1 VNGERKN
8 SGALSKSN
16 SSSKLAVKADGEKSV
31 RAGSVKASSPPV
43 VILEKPTEQQQ
54 EQGFSFG
61 FDLNPD
67 LLAMSD
73 PPSAGPTQSQS
84 TNQELETKS
93 TNHKCVQVE
102 LANHEPSVANGPT
115 NEEATVS
122 VSTNEK
128 ARFSE
133 STPEEEDEDVYEDYD
148 EDEEEEEEGWNHT
161 PEINCTKRNFNY
173 DVIVDFVN
181 QAWDSVS
188 TELVSGTKVMYFNLN

>member
-1 VNGERKN
+1 MQSLIKP
-8 SGALSKSN
+8 
-16 SSSKLAVKADGEKSV
+16 SV
-31 RAGSVKASSPPV
+31 S
-43 VILEKPTEQQQ
+43 
-54 EQGFSFG
+54 GFSFG

-73 PPSAGPTQSQS
+73 PPSAEPIQSQS

-102 LANHEPSVANGPT
+102 LANHEPLLANGPT
-115 NEEATVS
+115 NEEAAVS

-128 ARFSE
+128 PRYSE
-133 STPEEEDEDVYEDYD
+133 STPDDEEEDVYDDYD
-148 EDEEEEEEGWNHT
+148 EEEEGWNHT

-181 QAWDSVS
+181 QGKSS
-188 TELVSGTKVMYFNLN
+188 SYPFRSF